1 MEEEEEELDEQGISA
16 LMIDPVRAFGE
27 VIDNNEEEEEDE
39 EEEEEGMINE
49 HEIDDDEE
57 EA

>member
-1 MEEEEEELDEQGISA
+1 MEEEEELDEQGISA

-27 VIDNNEEEEEDE
+27 VIDNNEEEEEE